1 MVEEKKYKERALTPH
16 AFPILKFVPRSVILL
31 ETRAAL
37 FKTRF
42 KGRTRGWF
50 ILRFLAL
57 SSDASFSCA
66 YCKRNQED
74 GSSLKLKVK
83 RKKISRKE

>member
-31 ETRAAL
+31 ETRAEL

-42 KGRTRGWF
+42 KGPNARMVYF
-50 ILRFLAL
+50 
-57 SSDASFSCA
+57 
-66 YCKRNQED
+66 
-74 GSSLKLKVK
+74 KVFGAELG
-83 RKKISRKE
+83 RQLFVRVL